1 MIIQYPQENELY
13 QTEDLARMNLDQ
25 ASDEGQGDAFEVD
38 LSRIVHSGA
47 FRRLQAK
54 TQVIGLHVSDVQ
66 RTRLTHSMEVAQ
78 IARQMVI
85 HLNQHPLLR
94 EAGAL
99 DASLIEAA
107 ALAHDLGHAPFG
119 HRGEAALNQCM
130 RNFGGFE
137 ANAQTFR
144 LLTCLEGERGQ
155 GLNLTRGLL
164 LSIMKYPRLFHEVEN
179 REQYEHDP
187 HFQPPK
193 SSVFTG
199 DRGYFEWV
207 LAPFSITEKNYLQAC
222 QSHTKKHH
230 RTLHKTLEA
239 SLIEIAD
246 DLAYGTH
253 DVEDGIN
260 LGMIR
265 LSDLKQILNP
275 FAKHVHPSLQEAYAL
290 LQSLQPESAQ
300 LKYRMRHVFSLLITA
315 FVSSL
320 QVEQTDDSFDS
331 PRIRYQIVLP
341 EVMQQ
346 LLRQLHQLVADEV
359 IGSQRVQTISYRGS
373 YMIQQLFSALMSESS
388 LLPRN
393 DRHRLRLATTE
404 AERARIVCDY
414 IAGMT
419 DSFAM
424 KMHARLFGQS
434 HSFFDT

>member
-1 MIIQYPQENELY
+1 MIIQYPLANALY
-13 QTEDLARMNLDQ
+13 QSEDLARMNTDPN
-25 ASDEGQGDAFEVD
+25 SYEGQGDAFEID
-38 LSRIVHSGA
+38 LSRIIHSGA

-85 HLNQHPLLR
+85 HLNQYPLLQ

-130 RNFGGFE
+130 RDYGGFE

-144 LLTCLEGERGQ
+144 LLTRLEGESGQ

-164 LSIMKYPRLFHEVEN
+164 VSIMKYPQLFHEVEN
-179 REQYEHDP
+179 RQQYEHDS

-193 SSVFTG
+193 ASVFTS
-199 DRGYFEWV
+199 DQAYFQWV
-207 LAPFSITEKNYLQAC
+207 LEPFSTAEKSYLQAC
-222 QSHTKKHH
+222 QHHEHKHH
-230 RTLHKTLEA
+230 QTIHKTLEA

-265 LSDLKQILNP
+265 LRDLKQILAD
-275 FAKHVHPSLQEAYAL
+275 FAEHTHPL
-290 LQSLQPESAQ
+290 LQQAQTLLQPLQAESSQ
-300 LKYRMRHVFSLLITA
+300 LKYRIKHVFSLLVSA
-315 FVSSL
+315 FISTL
-320 QVEQTDDSFDS
+320 QIERTDGSFAS
-331 PRIRYQIVLP
+331 PRVQYQISLP
-341 EVMQQ
+341 QNMQK
-346 LLRQLHQLVADEV
+346 LLQQLHQLAADEV

-373 YMIQQLFSALMSESS
+373 YMIQQLFSALMTEDS
-388 LLPRN
+388 LLPRS
-393 DRHRLRLATTE
+393 DRQRLRQTTTE

>member
-1 MIIQYPQENELY
+1 MIIQYPQANELY
-13 QTEDLARMNLDQ
+13 QPEDLARMNPEQ
-25 ASDEGQGDAFEVD
+25 AIYEGQGDAFEID

-85 HLNQHPLLR
+85 HLNQHPLLQ
-94 EAGAL
+94 EKGAL

-130 RNFGGFE
+130 RDFGGFE

-144 LLTCLEGERGQ
+144 LLTRLEGESGQ

-179 REQYEHDP
+179 RKQYEHDS

-193 SSVFTG
+193 ASVFTG
-199 DRGYFEWV
+199 DQGYFEWV
-207 LAPFSITEKNYLQAC
+207 LDPFSTAEKNYLQAC
-222 QSHTKKHH
+222 QHH
-230 RTLHKTLEA
+230 EKRHHQTIHKTLEA

-265 LSDLKQILNP
+265 LHDLKQILNS
-275 FAKHVHPSLQEAYAL
+275 FAEHTSSSLQQARAL
-290 LQSLQPESAQ
+290 LQPLQAESSQ
-300 LKYRMRHVFSLLITA
+300 LKYRIKHVFSLLITA

-320 QVEQTDDSFDS
+320 QVKQTDGLFVS
-331 PRIRYQIVLP
+331 PRLQYQITLP
-341 EVMQQ
+341 EHMQQ

-373 YMIQQLFSALMSESS
+373 YMIQHLFAALMTESS
-388 LLPRN
+388 LLPRS
-393 DRHRLRLATTE
+393 DRQRLRLATTE